1 MWDGHG
7 WTGKWEL
14 ETRRLGDSE
23 TRGLGDSETRGL
35 GDSGTRRLGD
45 SGTRSLGDS
54 ESRGLGDS
62 GIGDSGLIDG
72 LLTQSSFN
80 AGCLETVK
88 RRRGQLWKTFL
99 TSNCV
104 FFSRSFNI
112 CALSLLISIL
122 TFTSGKLLSVKVC
135 FFHFHS

>member
-1 MWDGHG
+1 MGIGDSG
-7 WTGKWEL
+7 TREL
-14 ETRRLGDSE
+14 GDSETRGLGNSGTRRLGDSE
-23 TRGLGDSETRGL
+23 TRGLGDSETR
-35 GDSGTRRLGD
+35 RLGD
-45 SGTRSLGDS
+45 SETGRLGT
-54 ESRGLGDS
+54 RGLGDS
-62 GIGDSGLIDG
+62 GIGDSGPIHG

-99 TSNCV
+99 ASNCV

>member
-1 MWDGHG
+1 MG
-7 WTGKWEL
+7 TGGL
-14 ETRRLGDSE
+14 ESGNWRLGNSGTRRLGD
-23 TRGLGDSETRGL
+23 LETRGL
-35 GDSGTRRLGD
+35 GDSGTRRLED
-45 SGTRSLGDS
+45 SETRRLGTRRLGT
-54 ESRGLGDS
+54 RGLGDS
-62 GIGDSGLIDG
+62 GIGDSGPIHG

-99 TSNCV
+99 ASNCV

>member
-1 MWDGHG
+1 MGIGDSGTRGLGDSGTWRLGDSGTQRLG
-7 WTGKWEL
+7 DS
-14 ETRRLGDSE
+14 ETRDSETRDSE
-23 TRGLGDSETRGL
+23 TRGLGDSETWRL
-35 GDSGTRRLGD
+35 GTRR
-45 SGTRSLGDS
+45 
-54 ESRGLGDS
+54 LGDS
-62 GIGDSGLIDG
+62 GIGDSGSIDG

-99 TSNCV
+99 ASNCV